1 MWIFMNDAFLSIV
14 EPSRADL
21 KADLTAEERAN
32 DPLLVRARRPA
43 DIIRVFKTANVIR
56 KPGRDYAFRAYIPRY
71 VVANAIQ
78 ERVACIDYG
87 NFKDTVTEDARHD
100 AYLDVWSTMHAY
112 QSGAYDER
120 RGFPTMRGG
129 YDR

>member
-21 KADLTAEERAN
+21 KADLTNEERAN

-43 DIIRVFKTANVIR
+43 DIIRVFKNANVIR
-56 KPGRDYAFRAYIPRY
+56 KPGRDYAYRAYISRNF
-71 VVANAIQ
+71 VAKIIA
-78 ERVACIDYG
+78 EKVACIDYG

-120 RGFPTMRGG
+120 RV
-129 YDR
+129 